1 MMTFVFMRKEF
12 INKIVFIL
20 LTVESQNAGFG
31 IVSSSAWLEKYSE
44 VPVKVP
50 VKATVNPFLDD
61 IFDPFASVKQE
72 DALTGTDVSRL
83 CQSHVLCEFCVDEWC
98 TGITT
103 LLVYYGATLT
113 HTCFCLIYT
122 VQYSTVQYSTVQ
134 YSTVQYSTVQYS
146 TVQYSTVQY
155 STVQYNTIQ

>member
-83 CQSHVLCEFCVDEWC
+83 CQSHVLCEFCVWMN
-98 TGITT
+98 GAQALLRYLYITV
-103 LLVYYGATLT
+103 LLQHT
-113 HTCFCLIYT
+113 HAF
-122 VQYSTVQYSTVQ
+122 V
-134 YSTVQYSTVQYS
+134 
-146 TVQYSTVQY
+146 
-155 STVQYNTIQ
+155 